1 MKIARLK
8 LPRPVPIQTS
18 HVTSALA
25 ASQTYKGSARYIA
38 VGKEE
43 KVQGPIAEG
52 LKKIRETPAKY
63 FAIKYQ
69 TVSSMFCL
77 VLWDPLRVPQVWITL
92 VHARV
97 TDSPKGRV
105 QLAP

>member
-69 TVSSMFCL
+69 TVSSMFS
-77 VLWDPLRVPQVWITL
+77 L
-92 VHARV
+92 VHW
-97 TDSPKGRV
+97 DG
-105 QLAP
+105 APRFP

>member
-1 MKIARLK
+1 MN
-8 LPRPVPIQTS
+8 S
-18 HVTSALA
+18 GLA

-69 TVSSMFCL
+69 TVSSMFCP
-77 VLWDPLRVPQVWITL
+77 VLWEPLRVPQVWIAL
-92 VHARV
+92 VHVESQRESEGE
-97 TDSPKGRV
+97 SPIG
-105 QLAP
+105 P